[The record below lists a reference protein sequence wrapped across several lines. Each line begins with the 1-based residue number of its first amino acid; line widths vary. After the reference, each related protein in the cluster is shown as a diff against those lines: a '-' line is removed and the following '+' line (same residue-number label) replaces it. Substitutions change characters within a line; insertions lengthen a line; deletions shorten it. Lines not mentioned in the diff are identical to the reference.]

1 MSPAGLTDSGG
12 SSTGRV
18 HAATRTRTRIAG
30 AVHTIHTPNDLED
43 LDINLDIGEV
53 KARQAP

>member
-18 HAATRTRTRIAG
+18 HAGTRIHSRFPG

-53 KARQAP
+53 KARQAS

>member
-18 HAATRTRTRIAG
+18 RARTRTAAGFEG
-30 AVHTIHTPNDLED
+30 AVHTIHTLNDLED
-43 LDINLDIGEV
+43 LKLILDIGDV

>member
-18 HAATRTRTRIAG
+18 HAGTRIRPRIAG
-30 AVHTIHTPNDLED
+30 AVHTVHTPNDLEY
-43 LDINLDIGEV
+43 LNINLDIGEV
-53 KARQAP
+53 NARQAP